1 MLPRE
6 ILPREMLPREMLPR
20 EILLREMLLRVI
32 TAMPVLKHMIERLE
46 NPFERFEPRVRG

>member
-1 MLPRE
+1 M
-6 ILPREMLPREMLPR
+6 
-20 EILLREMLLRVI
+20 LLREMLLRVI